1 MLLAPDTTYQRPQ
14 FPGIWQLGS
23 QEREALQ
30 DRLPGIA
37 EALSRVSR
45 SYLGTDITVGTPQL
59 LWQRSELA
67 KIEEIGGP
75 TLISHF
81 GDSHQMV
88 TRMPRP
94 LAARCVGPLLG
105 YSPKLEPSPEELT
118 RVDLAIL
125 QPYLE
130 ALADSALGVLFGSH
144 GRHQMLPAGGPQPQ
158 LVSESF
164 AIAVPLWSSTS
175 PHSIMMAIPTV
186 AWHNNHTANTD
197 PIRLKHS
204 QLYAL
209 PVQLEAILPAPS
221 LELAELQTMAQGDVL
236 LLPNGSKMIVHL
248 QVAGRTLAA
257 GQPGAQGRQLSV
269 RLLETNTYSGS
280 QTAMKKYPNTTPQ
293 SEQPLPSAQSLEAI
307 RTDETSLESPGTIP
321 VQLQIRLGQVVMS
334 LGELQELRAGAVVS
348 LGRNLD
354 DPVEILAG
362 NKLVA
367 RGEIVAVEDQLGV
380 RILQVANPEQVQS
393 EAAQ

>member
-1 MLLAPDTTYQRPQ
+1 M
-14 FPGIWQLGS
+14 
-23 QEREALQ
+23 Q

-144 GRHQMLPAGGPQPQ
+144 GRHQMLLAGGPQPP